1 MTKKQ
6 IIYLSGP
13 EGNAFYLLGLASK
26 LAKQLNLDGNSILT
40 EMKTSDYQNL
50 ISVMKKYFS
59 NYVTLKP

>member
-1 MTKKQ
+1 MSKKQ

>member
-1 MTKKQ
+1 MSKKQ
-6 IIYLSGP
+6 IIKLSGP
-13 EGNAFYLLGLASK
+13 EGNAFYLLGLASN

-50 ISVMKKYFS
+50 VNVMKKYFS